1 MIIEELT
8 NDRVRHYSNKGL
20 MIRQIETGALYED
33 AVDIIPC
40 PYTYEETDTPID
52 GELTAQEALN
62 IILGVTDDDSN
73 QSASNEPAEN
83 N

>member
-8 NDRVRHYSNKGL
+8 NGRVRHYSNKGL

-33 AVDIIPC
+33 AMDVIPC

-73 QSASNEPAEN
+73 QNASNEPAEGN
-83 N
+83 